1 MMKHRSQYEE
11 MAEQALRRHSSGASH
26 PPGEGN
32 TMNSIRIMILRALIS
47 GELQPTA
54 EVFDLLNRLVVPAGD
69 QPCEKCE
76 PKS

>member
-1 MMKHRSQYEE
+1 
-11 MAEQALRRHSSGASH
+11 
-26 PPGEGN
+26 
-32 TMNSIRIMILRALIS
+32 MNSIRIMILRALIS